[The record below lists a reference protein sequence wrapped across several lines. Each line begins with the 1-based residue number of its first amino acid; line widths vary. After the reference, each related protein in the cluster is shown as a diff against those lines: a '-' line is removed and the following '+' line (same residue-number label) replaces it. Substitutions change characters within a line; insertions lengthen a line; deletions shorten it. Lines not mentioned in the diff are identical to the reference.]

1 MYTTFTDP
9 RQLPCMAV
17 PIIELGKKFTYT
29 SSNFVNKRL
38 KSISIK
44 RNPMEAQQKYLV
56 GRQPILNR
64 DEQVY
69 AYELLFRSAQSLTAA
84 NVSDASQATAS
95 VILNTLAGFGI
106 QQILGKHLGFINM
119 ERDILMSDSLELL
132 PKELVVLE
140 LLETLE
146 LTPELIERCRELKE
160 AGFVLAL
167 DDHAFSPAY
176 EELYQLVEIVKVD
189 LMATPVDTLGP
200 VIEQYR
206 GYPFKL
212 LAEKVESK
220 QEFLKCL
227 DLGFD
232 YFQGYY
238 FAKPSLIEKRKID
251 EGGAALLRLMR
262 QLMDD
267 DEIEEIEKTFRASP
281 GLTYKLLLLVNSVS
295 FAGLQKIQTVRHAI
309 SMLGRAQIKRWVQL
323 ALFASDDS
331 HALENPLVDMAAV
344 RGGFMEQLA
353 QIYPLL
359 RGNKDAPD
367 QAFMTGILS
376 LLESLYNIPMDQIA
390 EELNLSDEVQQ
401 ALLRREGA
409 FGRCLALTE
418 ALEQADFMTAAA
430 LLGEMSIPYQAVLE
444 AQVKAYGW
452 QQGSA

>member
-1 MYTTFTDP
+1 MD
-9 RQLPCMAV
+9 
-17 PIIELGKKFTYT
+17 K
-29 SSNFVNKRL
+29 
-38 KSISIK
+38 
-44 RNPMEAQQKYLV
+44 QQKYLI

-64 DEQVY
+64 DEQIC
-69 AYELLFRSAQSLTAA
+69 AYELLFRSAQSLTTA

-95 VILNTLAGFGI
+95 VILNTMAGFGI
-106 QQILGKHLGFINM
+106 QQILGKHRGFINL
-119 ERDILMSDSLELL
+119 ELEILMSDSLELL
-132 PKELVVLE
+132 PKEMVVLE

-146 LTPELIERCRELKE
+146 VTPELIERCRELKQ

-167 DDHAFSPAY
+167 DDHEFSPAY

-189 LMATPVDTLGP
+189 LMATPVDSLGP

-220 QEFLKCL
+220 QEFLQCL

-238 FAKPSLIEKRKID
+238 FAKPAVIEKKKID

-267 DEIEEIEKTFRASP
+267 AEMEEIEKTFRSSP

-323 ALFASDDS
+323 ALFASDGS

-353 QIYPLL
+353 LICPAL
-359 RGNKDAPD
+359 RGNKEAPD

-376 LLESLYNIPMDQIA
+376 LLESIYDIPMDQIA
-390 EELNLSDEVQQ
+390 AELNLSDEVQQ
-401 ALLRREGA
+401 ALLSRDGTL
-409 FGRCLALTE
+409 GRFLALAE
-418 ALEQADFMTAAA
+418 ALEQADFVSAATV
-430 LLGEMSIPYQAVLE
+430 LGELSIPYSAVMN

-452 QQGSA
+452 QQGMD

>member
-1 MYTTFTDP
+1 MD
-9 RQLPCMAV
+9 
-17 PIIELGKKFTYT
+17 K
-29 SSNFVNKRL
+29 
-38 KSISIK
+38 
-44 RNPMEAQQKYLV
+44 QQKYLI

-64 DEQVY
+64 DEQIC
-69 AYELLFRSAQSLTAA
+69 AYELLFRSAQSLTTA
-84 NVSDASQATAS
+84 NVNDASQATAS

-106 QQILGKHLGFINM
+106 QQILGKHQGFINL
-119 ERDILMSDSLELL
+119 ELEILMSDSLELL
-132 PKELVVLE
+132 PKEMVVLE

-146 LTPELIERCRELKE
+146 VTPELIERCRELKQ

-167 DDHAFSPAY
+167 DDHEFSPAY

-189 LMATPVDTLGP
+189 LMATPADSLEP
-200 VIEQYR
+200 VIDQYR

-220 QEFLKCL
+220 QEFLQCL

-238 FAKPSLIEKRKID
+238 FAKPAVIEKKKID

-267 DEIEEIEKTFRASP
+267 AEMEEIEKTFRSSP

-323 ALFASDDS
+323 ALFASDGS

-353 QIYPLL
+353 LICPAL
-359 RGNKDAPD
+359 RGNKEAPD

-376 LLESLYNIPMDQIA
+376 LLESIYDIPMDQIA
-390 EELNLSDEVQQ
+390 AELNLSDEVKQ
-401 ALLRREGA
+401 ALLSRDGTL
-409 FGRCLALTE
+409 GRFLALAE
-418 ALEQADFMTAAA
+418 ALEQADFVNAATV
-430 LLGEMSIPYQAVLE
+430 LGELSIPYSAVMD

-452 QQGSA
+452 QQGMD

>member
-1 MYTTFTDP
+1 MD
-9 RQLPCMAV
+9 
-17 PIIELGKKFTYT
+17 K
-29 SSNFVNKRL
+29 
-38 KSISIK
+38 
-44 RNPMEAQQKYLV
+44 QQKYLI

-64 DEQVY
+64 DEQIC
-69 AYELLFRSAQSLTAA
+69 AYELLFRSAQSLTTA

-95 VILNTLAGFGI
+95 VILNTMAGFGI
-106 QQILGKHLGFINM
+106 QQILGKHRGFINL
-119 ERDILMSDSLELL
+119 ELEILMSDSLELL
-132 PKELVVLE
+132 PKEMVVLE

-146 LTPELIERCRELKE
+146 VTPELIERCRELKQS
-160 AGFVLAL
+160 GFVLAL
-167 DDHAFSPAY
+167 DDHEFSPAY

-189 LMATPVDTLGP
+189 LMATPVDSLGP

-220 QEFLKCL
+220 QEFLQCL

-238 FAKPSLIEKRKID
+238 FAKPAVIEKKKID

-267 DEIEEIEKTFRASP
+267 AEMEEIEKTFRSSP

-323 ALFASDDS
+323 ALFASDGS

-353 QIYPLL
+353 LICPAL
-359 RGNKDAPD
+359 RGNKEAPD

-376 LLESLYNIPMDQIA
+376 LLESIYDIPMDQIA
-390 EELNLSDEVQQ
+390 AELNLSDEVQQ
-401 ALLRREGA
+401 ALLSRDGTL
-409 FGRCLALTE
+409 GRFLALAE
-418 ALEQADFMTAAA
+418 ALEQADFVSAATV
-430 LLGEMSIPYQAVLE
+430 LGELSIPYSAVMN

-452 QQGSA
+452 QQGMD